1 MTININCWNEY
12 DTLKTVILG
21 NVFQEHIPIMYK
33 DDPIQQDA
41 FAKIVEETIEDL
53 NEIQKVLEQN
63 NVQVLRPSQPK
74 DYNMSVSQH
83 IESHSPLINMRDF
96 HMAYG
101 NMFFMTY
108 GSFYLRRFHHL
119 WIEDIVNQ
127 MIDDG
132 NLVISA
138 NEPNLRSF
146 DASYRMKGVE
156 QWELAY
162 RDTYDKK
169 NLIHTAC
176 ILRYG
181 KTAFINELSGSAIG
195 KKWMGNW
202 LAQQKIKLFEISNG
216 FGHLDGTNSILNKD
230 TILSTNPGDKHWAFF
245 KNKLT
250 VPLEN
255 IEEYERLRTS
265 QDIIKNPS
273 RWLKE
278 WQGYIQSFRY
288 ELNTFSLSPDKV
300 LLSFYDKEFYKQLA
314 NCGIEGI
321 YVKWSHRM
329 FWSGGLHCITCDLHR
344 ES

>member
-1 MTININCWNEY
+1 LT
-12 DTLKTVILG
+12 
-21 NVFQEHIPIMYK
+21 
-33 DDPIQQDA
+33 
-41 FAKIVEETIEDL
+41 
-53 NEIQKVLEQN
+53 
-63 NVQVLRPSQPK
+63 
-74 DYNMSVSQH
+74 
-83 IESHSPLINMRDF
+83 
-96 HMAYG
+96 
-101 NMFFMTY
+101 
-108 GSFYLRRFHHL
+108 
-119 WIEDIVNQ
+119 
-127 MIDDG
+127 
-132 NLVISA
+132 
-138 NEPNLRSF
+138 
-146 DASYRMKGVE
+146 
-156 QWELAY
+156 Y
-162 RDTYDKK
+162 RDTYNKK

-195 KKWMGNW
+195 KKWIGNW

-230 TILSTNPGDKHWAFF
+230 TILSTNPGDKHWSFF

-265 QDIIKNPS
+265 QDIVKSPS
-273 RWLKE
+273 IWLKE
-278 WQGYIQSFRY
+278 WQGYIQNFRY

-329 FWSGGLHCITCDLHR
+329 FWAGGLHCITCDVHR